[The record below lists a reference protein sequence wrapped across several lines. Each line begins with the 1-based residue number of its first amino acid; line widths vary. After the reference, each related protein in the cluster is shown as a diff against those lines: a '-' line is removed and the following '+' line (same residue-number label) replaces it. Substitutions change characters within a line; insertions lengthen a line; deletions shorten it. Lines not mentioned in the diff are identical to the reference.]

1 MKNLN
6 KKFILIVG
14 SEGQIGKDLKKKLRS
29 KDYKLILLDKKLRSI
44 NDSFRVDLNSD
55 MDIKKTLIKIKKNIR
70 KFMLWLI

>member
-14 SEGQIGKDLKKKLRS
+14 SEGQIGKDLKKLRS

-44 NDSFRVDLNSD
+44 NDSFRVDLNND
-55 MDIKKTLIKIKKNIR
+55 MDIKNFDKNKKI
-70 KFMLWLI
+70 